1 MPQARSGGSSSSS
14 GAGGTSRRRS
24 SAGSARGAG
33 ARTSSR
39 ASSASTGSADERFE
53 AAAQRLRKLNERVI
67 EASRGAGE
75 GVLSS
80 YEKALKTMAAAIE
93 RGPGRSDVEWIS
105 QLATTQAK
113 FIRDVTEAWAS
124 AARNMMK

>member
-39 ASSASTGSADERFE
+39 ADSASSASADERFE

-124 AARNMMK
+124 ATRNMMK

>member
-14 GAGGTSRRRS
+14 GAGGTSRERS
-24 SAGSARGAG
+24 SAGSARGPG

-39 ASSASTGSADERFE
+39 ASSASTASADERFE

-80 YEKALKTMAAAIE
+80 YEKALGTMAAAIE
-93 RGPGRSDVEWIS
+93 RGPGRSEVEWIS
-105 QLATTQAK
+105 QLATTQAQ
-113 FIRDVTEAWAS
+113 FIRDVTEAWVS